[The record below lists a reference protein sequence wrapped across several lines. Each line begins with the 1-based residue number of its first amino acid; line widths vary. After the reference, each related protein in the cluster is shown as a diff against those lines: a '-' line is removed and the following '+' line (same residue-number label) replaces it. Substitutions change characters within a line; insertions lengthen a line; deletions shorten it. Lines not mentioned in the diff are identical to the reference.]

1 MTRLIII
8 MVSGMLLL
16 GTGAKSSEE
25 ILNLKDCYNVF
36 VGTSSL
42 FSKKDKNF
50 NINFATKKIT
60 EVLFYEKDK
69 QSTSTW
75 DIIHYDNGVVEAK
88 PTGYKNDFKKPLLMV
103 LLEEKLV
110 IHFFDL
116 GISHKYKCASLDN
129 KKIKPR
135 Y

>member
-1 MTRLIII
+1 MYRIFIFIL
-8 MVSGMLLL
+8 SGMLLM

-25 ILNLKDCYNVF
+25 ILNLKDCHNVF

-75 DIIHYDNGVVEAK
+75 DIVHYDNGVVE
-88 PTGYKNDFKKPLLMV
+88 DFKKPLLMV

-116 GISHKYKCASLDN
+116 GISHKYQCASLDN

>member
-1 MTRLIII
+1 
-8 MVSGMLLL
+8 MLLM

-25 ILNLKDCYNVF
+25 ILNLKDCHNVF

-42 FSKKDKNF
+42 FS
-50 NINFATKKIT
+50 NFATKKIT

-116 GISHKYKCASLDN
+116 GISHKYQCASLDN